1 MVLGSN
7 NVEICEPI
15 KFEYNPEQPYFLDN
29 QDGAWDTPY
38 GKWKNNIDDNM
49 SDIEIKGGQKVNSA
63 DCMIDNSQEYGWV
76 NWSAVKPEVKMISSD
91 DSVVHC
97 EGMECE
103 AVGEGVAT
111 ITAQIGQTQARMW
124 GWLFF
129 TETGY
134 YGTSAFVKYNYN
146 QCKLITVHGMED
158 DCLSVGAGVPG
169 VVRPGC
175 ISCKDC
181 TREECYERDEGILT
195 LPSPQTPM
203 SWTVNVSPDSSG
215 VCVSNPGKCN
225 PTTNGQIFDN
235 APIKDLCCDPTISNH
250 CATKDD
256 YVQPKIATDNEDG
269 TYSWSCLGTYGGEAD
284 NCETINCAKCG
295 VANDIYTDSAPN
307 SGLCSNNNFLLGAV
321 NFSTDGDSKGMWYWI
336 CKNTSAEADCQK
348 VICTAPSCFSE
359 NPLTANPSFIY
370 EGESNSSVVISVDCP
385 NDDLLCCDLG
395 DPYNNVQIC
404 NGDSRE
410 IQIPKDADQTTI
422 DALCGGVPYSITI
435 QTMCMSKSCNAQGTC
450 QARPLPRGSD
460 NCVTT
465 CNSNA
470 DCTSGSIIETKP

>member
-1 MVLGSN
+1 MNKSC
-7 NVEICEPI
+7 VEGAATTCGICT
-15 KFEYNPEQPYFLDN
+15 ND
-29 QDGAWDTPY
+29 
-38 GKWKNNIDDNM
+38 
-49 SDIEIKGGQKVNSA
+49 
-63 DCMIDNSQEYGWV
+63 
-76 NWSAVKPEVKMISSD
+76 
-91 DSVVHC
+91 C
-97 EGMECE
+97 EGCYQEDE
-103 AVGEGVAT
+103 A
-111 ITAQIGQTQARMW
+111 
-124 GWLFF
+124 
-129 TETGY
+129 
-134 YGTSAFVKYNYN
+134 
-146 QCKLITVHGMED
+146 
-158 DCLSVGAGVPG
+158 
-169 VVRPGC
+169 
-175 ISCKDC
+175 
-181 TREECYERDEGILT
+181 ILT
-195 LPSPQTPM
+195 LPSPETPM

-235 APIKDLCCDPTISNH
+235 APIKDLCCDPTISDH

-256 YVQPKIATDNEDG
+256 YAQPKIATDNGDG
-269 TYSWSCLGTYGGEAD
+269 TTYSWSCLGTYGGEAD

-295 VANDIYTDSAPN
+295 VANNIYTDSAPN
-307 SGLCSNNNFLLGAV
+307 NSELCSNNNSLLVGAV
-321 NFSTDGDSKGMWYWI
+321 DFSTVGNNKGMWYWI
-336 CKNTSAEADCQK
+336 CKNANAKADCQK
-348 VICTAPSCFSE
+348 VGCTAPSCFSE

-385 NDDLLCCDLG
+385 NNPDDNSLCCNLE

-404 NGDSRE
+404 NGDSQE

-460 NCVTT
+460 DCVTT